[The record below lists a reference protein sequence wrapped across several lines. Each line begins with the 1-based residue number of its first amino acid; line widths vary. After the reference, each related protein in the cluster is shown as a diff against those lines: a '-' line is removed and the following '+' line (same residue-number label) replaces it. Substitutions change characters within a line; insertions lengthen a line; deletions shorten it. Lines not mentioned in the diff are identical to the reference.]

1 MVIYFLSFFL
11 CFIQQTQEQQ
21 ITGRVVDTQNKPLEF
36 ANVALYAL
44 PDTTLIMGT
53 ITDTEGRF
61 TLATRH
67 SESKAWLQVSFVG
80 YQDFGR
86 EIASEDYGT
95 ELQPIVLYETFL
107 GIKEITITAEHPA
120 ISSRNG
126 ILTTTVANTLLA
138 KEHSVYDV
146 LSKVPGLIN
155 NKGTI
160 EVFGSGRP
168 VYYINNRKVKNK
180 DEIGLLN
187 VQNIQKI

>member
-80 YQDFGR
+80 YQNFGR

-95 ELQPIVLYETFL
+95 ELQPIVLHETFL
-107 GIKEITITAEHPA
+107 GIKKI
-120 ISSRNG
+120 ISFAVGRNG
-126 ILTTTVANTLLA
+126 CRQRDR
-138 KEHSVYDV
+138 KSVV
-146 LSKVPGLIN
+146 
-155 NKGTI
+155 
-160 EVFGSGRP
+160 
-168 VYYINNRKVKNK
+168 
-180 DEIGLLN
+180 
-187 VQNIQKI
+187 